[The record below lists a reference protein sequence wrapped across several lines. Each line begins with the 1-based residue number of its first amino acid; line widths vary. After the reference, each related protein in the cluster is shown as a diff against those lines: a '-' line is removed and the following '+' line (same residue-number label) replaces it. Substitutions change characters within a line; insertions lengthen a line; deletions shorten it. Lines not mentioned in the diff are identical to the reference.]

1 MYTGAMK
8 HLSQTQV
15 SALLEAA
22 DSPRTRLLFTLCY
35 EHGLRISEALAMRP
49 ASVKDGFLNT
59 KPLKDGKVTSQAL
72 STGTAALWAKETANL
87 TPSTLIFPFT
97 RQWAAELFHK
107 AAKAA
112 GIALRLHQGIHTLR
126 HSCAH
131 HLLEAGA
138 GLNVVQRKLGHKNIA
153 TTSVYLEADDSTVDD
168 WSRKAFGD

>member
-1 MYTGAMK
+1 MK
-8 HLSQTQV
+8 HLQPNQV
-15 SALLEAA
+15 SALLDAA
-22 DSPRTRLLFTLCY
+22 DSPKTRLLFALCY
-35 EHGLRISEALAMRP
+35 EHGLRISEALALRP

-59 KPLKDGKVTSQAL
+59 RPLKDGKVTSQQL
-72 STGTAALWAKETANL
+72 STATATLWAQETANL
-87 TPSTLIFPFT
+87 APNTLIFPFT
-97 RQWAAELFHK
+97 RQWASERFHR

-153 TTSVYLEADDSTVDD
+153 TTSVYLEADDATVDD
-168 WSRKAFGD
+168 WSKRVFGD